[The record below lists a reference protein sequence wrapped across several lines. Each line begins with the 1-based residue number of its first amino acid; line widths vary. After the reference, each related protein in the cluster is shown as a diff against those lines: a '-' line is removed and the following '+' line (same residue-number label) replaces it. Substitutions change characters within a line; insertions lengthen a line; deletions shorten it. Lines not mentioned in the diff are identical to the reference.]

1 MINLW
6 IELEL
11 IYTHDPLIL
20 DSKSKLKIPY
30 IEENEFK
37 EIMERILTLEY
48 YLFLLIKSIIS
59 RLCLNKPPYPLQD
72 E

>member
-6 IELEL
+6 IDLEL

-48 YLFLLIKSIIS
+48 YYFLFIKKYYIS
-59 RLCLNKPPYPLQD
+59 SLSK
-72 E
+72 

>member
-6 IELEL
+6 IDLEL

-48 YLFLLIKSIIS
+48 YYFKLI
-59 RLCLNKPPYPLQD
+59 Y
-72 E
+72 